1 MEWTIAIASPILAF
15 VGAYFGHR
23 RAARADDMLDRWR
36 RREETMRML
45 RWAIEQTAPDH
56 SQSWI
61 TGMAT
66 LEALLKSELL
76 QPEDLD
82 FVERIVRSARSEPD
96 AYTRKREPGIVTGEE
111 NDDGR

>member
-1 MEWTIAIASPILAF
+1 MEWTIAITSPILAF
-15 VGAYFGHR
+15 MGAYFGHR
-23 RAARADDMLDRWR
+23 RAARADDRLDRWR

-66 LEALLKSELL
+66 L
-76 QPEDLD
+76 D
-82 FVERIVRSARSEPD
+82 
-96 AYTRKREPGIVTGEE
+96 GE
-111 NDDGR
+111 